1 MPSKTRSLSIA
12 NNATTHSL
20 DNGLEIIVQED
31 HAHPLVSVQLWVR
44 AGSLHEEAWTGA
56 GLAHLTEHMMFKGTA
71 TRTAQQLSQS
81 IQALGG
87 YVNAYT
93 SFNRTVYWIDGVADH
108 TEGYMDIL
116 ADMAMR
122 SKFDADELTREKD
135 VIRREMAMDLDDPG
149 SAGQHLMQATAF
161 RVHPLRHPIIG
172 HREVFDQV
180 AHSDLLA
187 FVRRHYSPNNCFLV
201 VTGAVSR
208 EEVLALAKKHF
219 GAWQRQPYAPVMQPK
234 EPPQRGAREH
244 RIKFAT
250 DLTRISLGW
259 PIPGDAD
266 PDKPALDVLAF
277 LLGSGRSSRLYQE
290 LRDKRGLAHS
300 VWAGAWSS
308 AECGLFSVDADCNP
322 EDTDATIEGLKQV
335 VAQMQA
341 KGPTVAELDKAV
353 RSTVAGQLRTLT
365 TTRGQA
371 SSLGNGWLNAH
382 SLDYSCLYL
391 EAIRSLLPRDILRV
405 ACAYLLPGVSNLVI
419 VEPQEQKTKPSKP
432 ARVVKKR
439 DEVERLTLRNGLTVL
454 IGHNPR
460 LPLISLRAGFL
471 AGVLGETDQN
481 AGVTQVTA
489 QMLLKGTRSRT
500 IDELANVMEKRGGSL
515 HAHGDAHRLWVAS
528 DVMKGDEGLALD
540 VIADVIRN
548 ATLPASQLALV
559 KKRQIASIRE
569 ELEDPLTCALRKA
582 RKEIFART
590 PFHRTAL
597 GSEAS
602 VSSLKIGD
610 SRALLRDHVVG
621 QNGIVAVFGD
631 VDTVKVRRHIET
643 TLGKLPAGQRHFAD
657 QRVLPHHGKPS
668 TWDLKMD
675 KEQAILVVGFRTVG
689 LHSTDSYVLSM
700 IDEAC
705 SDMGSRLFNRIR
717 EELGLAY
724 YVGTQSFMAYGAG
737 AFYFYVGTD
746 PAKLDLAQKEMQ
758 LQIADLAKRGLQAD
772 ELDRA
777 KTTWRSNW
785 LRAQQGNGALADS
798 LSWDELN
805 GLGYEHFEKLP
816 GIIDNVDASAVKR
829 VSKQF
834 FRDPFVVRVVPK

>member
-1 MPSKTRSLSIA
+1 MPSKPRPPSPA
-12 NNATTHSL
+12 HNATVQSL

-44 AGSLHEEAWTGA
+44 AGSLHEESWTGA
-56 GLAHLTEHMMFKGTA
+56 GLAHLTEHMMFKGTS

-93 SFNRTVYWIDGVADH
+93 SFNRTVYWIDGVSDK
-108 TEGYMDIL
+108 TEGYVDIL

-122 SKFDADELTREKD
+122 SKFDAEELGREKD
-135 VIRREMAMDLDDPG
+135 VIRREMAMDLDDPN

-180 AHSDLLA
+180 GHADLLA

-201 VTGAVSR
+201 VAGAVTR
-208 EEVLALAKKHF
+208 EQVLEMAKKHF
-219 GAWQRQPYAPVMQPK
+219 GAWQRQPYAPVIQPV
-234 EPPQRGAREH
+234 EPPQRGARENG
-244 RIKFAT
+244 IKFAT

-259 PIPGDAD
+259 PIPGDAH

-290 LRDKRGLAHS
+290 LRDRRGLAHS

-322 EDTDATIEGLKQV
+322 GDTQATIQALKEV
-335 VAQMQA
+335 VGHMQA
-341 KGPTVAELDKAV
+341 KGPSAVELHKAA
-353 RSTVAGQLRTLT
+353 RSTVAGQLRSLS

-371 SSLGNGWLNAH
+371 SSLGNGWLTAH
-382 SLDYSCLYL
+382 SLDYSRLYL
-391 EAIRSLLPRDILRV
+391 DAIRALQPRDILQV
-405 ACAYLLPGVSNLVI
+405 ARAYLLPEVSNLVI
-419 VEPQEQKTKPSKP
+419 VEPQQSKKAAGKA
-432 ARVVKKR
+432 ARVEKKR
-439 DEVERLTLRNGLTVL
+439 EQVEKVVLRNGLTVL
-454 IGHNPR
+454 IGQNPR
-460 LPLISLRAGFL
+460 LPLVSMRASFL
-471 AGVLGETDQN
+471 AGVLAESDQN

-489 QMLLKGTRSRT
+489 QMLMKGTRNRSA
-500 IDELANVMEKRGGSL
+500 DELAGVMEKHGGSL

-528 DVMKGDEGLALD
+528 DVMKGDEVLALD
-540 VIADVIRN
+540 VIADVLRD
-548 ATLPASQLALV
+548 ATLPAGQLALV
-559 KKRQIASIRE
+559 KKRQVASIRE
-569 ELEDPLTCALRKA
+569 ELEDPLTAALRRA
-582 RKEIFART
+582 RGEIFSRT

-602 VSSLKIGD
+602 VNSLKIGD
-610 SRALLRDHVVG
+610 SRALLRDHVAG
-621 QNGIVAVFGD
+621 KNGIVAVFGD
-631 VDTVKVRRHIET
+631 VDSRAVRKQIEA
-643 TLGKLPAGQRHFAD
+643 TLGKLPPGQRHFDD
-657 QRVLPHHGKPS
+657 QRSLPHHGKPGS
-668 TWDLKMD
+668 WDLKMD
-675 KEQAILVVGFRTVG
+675 KEQAVLVIGFRTVG
-689 LHSTDSYVLSM
+689 LHNADSYVLSM

-805 GLGYEHFEKLP
+805 GLGHEHFEKLP
-816 GIIDNVDASAVKR
+816 GIIESVDASAVKR

-834 FRDPFVVRVVPK
+834 FRDPFVVRVIPK

>member
-1 MPSKTRSLSIA
+1 MPSKPRSLSLA
-12 NNATTHSL
+12 SNASTHSL

-93 SFNRTVYWIDGVADH
+93 SFNRTVYWIDGVSDK

-122 SKFDADELTREKD
+122 SKFDAEELMREKD
-135 VIRREMAMDLDDPG
+135 VIRREMAMDLDDPN

-180 AHSDLLA
+180 GHADLLA

-201 VTGAVSR
+201 VAGAVSR
-208 EEVLALAKKHF
+208 EQVLEMAKKHF
-219 GAWQRQPYAPVMQPK
+219 GAWQRQPYAPVMQPV
-234 EPPQRGAREH
+234 EPPQRGARENG
-244 RIKFAT
+244 IKFAT

-259 PIPGDAD
+259 PIPGDAH

-290 LRDKRGLAHS
+290 LRDRRGLAHS

-322 EDTDATIEGLKQV
+322 GDTKATIQALKEV
-335 VAQMQA
+335 VGTMQA
-341 KGPTVAELDKAV
+341 KGPSAAELSKAV
-353 RSTVAGQLRTLT
+353 RSTVAGQLRSLS

-371 SSLGNGWLNAH
+371 SSLGNGWLTAH
-382 SLDYSCLYL
+382 SLDHSRLYL
-391 EAIRSLLPRDILRV
+391 DAIRDLQPRDILQV
-405 ACAYLLPGVSNLVI
+405 ARAYLLPTVSNLVL
-419 VEPQEQKTKPSKP
+419 VEPQQTKAAPGKT
-432 ARVVKKR
+432 ARVEKKR
-439 DEVERLTLRNGLTVL
+439 EQVEKVVLRNGMTIL
-454 IGHNPR
+454 IGQNPR
-460 LPLISLRAGFL
+460 LPLVSVRASFL
-471 AGVLGETDQN
+471 AGVLAEKDQN

-489 QMLLKGTRSRT
+489 QMLLKGTRNRSA
-500 IDELANVMEKRGGSL
+500 DVLANVMEKHGGSL

-528 DVMKGDEGLALD
+528 DVMKGDEELALD
-540 VIADVIRN
+540 VIADVFRD
-548 ATLPASQLALV
+548 ATLPPGQLALV
-559 KKRQIASIRE
+559 KKRQVASIRE
-569 ELEDPLTCALRKA
+569 ELEDPLTAALRRA
-582 RKEIFART
+582 RAEIFSNT

-597 GSEAS
+597 GSETS
-602 VSSLKIGD
+602 VNSLKIGD
-610 SRALLRDHVVG
+610 SRALLRDHVAG
-621 QNGIVAVFGD
+621 KNGIVAVFGD
-631 VDTVKVRRHIET
+631 VDARAVKKQIEA
-643 TLGKLPAGQRHFAD
+643 TLGKLPAGQRHFGD
-657 QRVLPHHGKPS
+657 QRALPHHGKPG
-668 TWDLKMD
+668 TWELKMD
-675 KEQAILVVGFRTVG
+675 KEQAILVIGFRTVG
-689 LHSTDSYVLSM
+689 LHNADSYVLSM

-805 GLGYEHFEKLP
+805 GLGHEHFEKLP
-816 GIIDNVDASAVKR
+816 GIIEAVDASAVKR

-834 FRDPFVVRVVPK
+834 FRDPFVVRVIPK